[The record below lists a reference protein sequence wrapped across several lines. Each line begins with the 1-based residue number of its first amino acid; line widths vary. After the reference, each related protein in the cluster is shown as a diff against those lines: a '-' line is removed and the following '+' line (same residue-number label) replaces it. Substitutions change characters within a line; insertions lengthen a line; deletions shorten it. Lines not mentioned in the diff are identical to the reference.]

1 MNCPKCGHDVVSCI
15 DSRPRNGTIYRRRK
29 CMECGHRFSTLEISL
44 DDMDRLK
51 HKEALL
57 RSLLDY
63 VGDIEMKLLERE
75 TK

>member
-1 MNCPKCGHDVVSCI
+1 MK
-15 DSRPRNGTIYRRRK
+15 
-29 CMECGHRFSTLEISL
+29 CGHRFSTLEISL
-44 DDMDRLK
+44 DDMDKLK

-63 VGDIEMKLLERE
+63 AGDIEMKLLERE